1 MKNEDVFPES
11 AESTEGT
18 DRRAPRRVAA
28 HEEKA
33 SKRRGWTPERR
44 AKFLATLRKKS
55 RQEGPKSR
63 RARARASEA
72 VQEPVTAQSVPGS
85 AGSHLAQ
92 VYKLLADKPISALTD
107 AEALTVLALRAQPH
121 AA

>member
-55 RQEGPKSR
+55 RQESPKTR
-63 RARARASEA
+63 RARARAPEA
-72 VQEPVTAQSVPGS
+72 VQEPVTAQG
-85 AGSHLAQ
+85 AGDASSHLAR